1 MASSYTTNKSLEKPA
16 NGDYVDT
23 WEVPVNSDMDVIDQA
38 LGSTTS
44 LNATAGSATLTASQ
58 YRSMRLYITGSIA
71 SGVTYTIPSGVGGQ
85 WIIDNATSG
94 AGTIT
99 IASAGAG
106 TSVVCAQGK
115 RTQVFSDGTN
125 INLADDN
132 RTPPA
137 GSNTQIQY
145 NASGSFGASSSLTW
159 SGSTLTATGTIT
171 NGTVTLGSNSISTS
185 GGTLAVSGNLNV
197 DSNTLYVDAANNRVG
212 VGTATPG
219 YPLSVAGVIQ
229 STTGGIRYP
238 DGTTQ
243 TTAAT
248 GTVTSI
254 TAGTGLT
261 GGTITGS
268 GTIALSSPVA
278 VANGGTGATIASTA
292 LSNLGGVPTTRTVTA
307 GTGLTGGGALSS
319 DITLNVG
326 TIAVANGGTGATTAS
341 SAQTNLNVPSRTGAG
356 ASGTWGISVTGSA
369 ATWTTARTIS
379 LSGDVTGSASVDG
392 SANAAI
398 SSTLANSGVSAGTYD
413 FATITVDS
421 KGRVTSASTG
431 TVAVPIPSGTLML
444 FAQTSAPT
452 GWTKSTTHDNKA
464 LRVVSGTA
472 SSGGSVAF
480 TTAFSSQNVGSTTLS
495 TSQMPAHTHSY
506 STYTGGGNFIYQS
519 GDNGDTTSGTTDS
532 TGGGGSHNHS
542 LNIAVQYV
550 DVIIATKN

>member
-23 WEVPVNSDMDVIDQA
+23 WEVPVNSDMDVLDQA
-38 LGSTTS
+38 FGSTTS

-71 SGVTYTIPSGVGGQ
+71 TGVTYTIPSGVGGQ

-94 AGTIT
+94 VGTIT

-106 TSVVCAQGK
+106 TSVQCGQGK

-125 INLADDN
+125 INLSDDN

-145 NASGSFGASSSLTW
+145 NASGSFAGSSNFVFDYSNNRVGIGTSSPVINLQV
-159 SGSTLTATGTIT
+159 SGSYSQIGTID
-171 NGTVTLGSNSISTS
+171 GTVDNRFVSTS
-185 GGTLAVSGNLNV
+185 GGGAGIFGTYSNHPLVFYTNTAERMRIDSAGN
-197 DSNTLYVDAANNRVG
+197 VG
-212 VGTATPG
+212 IGTATPG

-278 VANGGTGATIASTA
+278 VANGGTGAT
-292 LSNLGGVPTTRTVTA
+292 
-307 GTGLTGGGALSS
+307 
-319 DITLNVG
+319 
-326 TIAVANGGTGATTAS
+326 TAS

-369 ATWTTARTIS
+369 GSAASWTTARTIS
-379 LSGDVTGSASVDG
+379 LTGDATGSASVSG
-392 SANAAI
+392 AANASI
-398 SSTLANSGVSAGTYD
+398 STTLANSGVSAGTYN

-431 TVAVPIPSGTLML
+431 TVAVPIPSGTVML

-506 STYTGGGNFIYQS
+506 STLTGGSEFIYTS
-519 GDNGDTTSGTTDS
+519 GENGDTASGTTGS

>member
-23 WEVPVNSDMDVIDQA
+23 WEVPVNSDMDVLDQA
-38 LGSTTS
+38 FGSTTS
-44 LNATAGSATLTASQ
+44 LNATGGSATLTASQ

-71 SGVTYTIPSGVGGQ
+71 TGVTYTIPSGVGGQ

-94 AGTIT
+94 VGTIT

-106 TSVVCAQGK
+106 TSVQCGQGK

-145 NASGSFGASSSLTW
+145 NASGSFGASANLTW
-159 SGSTLTATGTIT
+159 DGTNVGIGTSSPDINLRVSGSYSQIGTID
-171 NGTVTLGSNSISTS
+171 GTVDNRFVSTS
-185 GGTLAVSGNLNV
+185 GGAAGIVGTYSNHPLVFYTNTADRMRITSAGN
-197 DSNTLYVDAANNRVG
+197 VG
-212 VGTATPG
+212 IGTATPG

-278 VANGGTGATIASTA
+278 VANGGTGATVASTA
-292 LSNLGGVPTTRTVTA
+292 LSNLGAAASATTISA
-307 GTGLTGGGALSS
+307 GTGLTGGGSLAANRTISVATAG
-319 DITLNVG
+319 ITSTMLASGV
-326 TIAVANGGTGATTAS
+326 AVANIGYTPVNKAGDTMTGSLTVTGNITGTGDIT
-341 SAQTNLNVPSRTGAG
+341 RTGNITGTGNLTG
-356 ASGTWGISVTGSA
+356 AVINDA
-369 ATWTTARTIS
+369 
-379 LSGDVTGSASVDG
+379 LGDVRDIP
-392 SANAAI
+392 ANAKSGSYSLVAADAGKYI
-398 SSTLANSGVSAGTYD
+398 SITTGGVTVPAGIFSVGQVVGIYNNSSSSQTITQGTSATLRWAGT
-413 FATITVDS
+413 T
-421 KGRVTSASTG
+421 STG
-431 TVAVPIPSGTLML
+431 NRTLPSYGLCSVLCVGTNIFVVMG
-444 FAQTSAPT
+444 T
-452 GWTKSTTHDNKA
+452 G
-464 LRVVSGTA
+464 
-472 SSGGSVAF
+472 
-480 TTAFSSQNVGSTTLS
+480 LS
-495 TSQMPAHTHSY
+495 
-506 STYTGGGNFIYQS
+506 
-519 GDNGDTTSGTTDS
+519 
-532 TGGGGSHNHS
+532 
-542 LNIAVQYV
+542 
-550 DVIIATKN
+550 